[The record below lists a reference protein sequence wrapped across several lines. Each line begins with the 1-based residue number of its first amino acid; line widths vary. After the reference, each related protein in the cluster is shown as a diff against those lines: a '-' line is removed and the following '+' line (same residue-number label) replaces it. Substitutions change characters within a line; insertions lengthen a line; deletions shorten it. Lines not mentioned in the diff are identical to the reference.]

1 MKRLIILA
9 LGLILASGGLMAQQ
23 DTLQATKKKLF
34 KLHFTGGA
42 AYSIPLGDYKDIDW
56 DNDYSGYA
64 GGGFNV
70 SLGFNWIGKV
80 GFGLGASYVFQ
91 YNSLKDTAENVVP
104 DGHQFELGTKAWNNH
119 YLLAGPVYYQSFGK
133 VTVEAGILV
142 GIVVAMSPNF
152 YITLPAVDSLSQPTT
167 SQGAG
172 MGFAYKLTAGVGYQ
186 VSRRVSLSANISYLG
201 GSPSRTKDY
210 YYYHYEE
217 DPIYG
222 LIPVYQGAEVTIKK
236 KISTINPGIGIT
248 VKL

>member
-23 DTLQATKKKLF
+23 DSLPPVTKKLF

-42 AYSIPLGDYKDIDW
+42 AYSVPLGEYSGKDTTDVS
-56 DNDYSGYA
+56 SGYA
-64 GGGFNV
+64 TGGVTV
-70 SLGFNWIGKV
+70 SIGLNWMGKR
-80 GFGLGASYVFQ
+80 GFGLGASYIFQ
-91 YNSLKDTAENVVP
+91 YNALTGDAKYVTP
-104 DGHQFELGTKAWNNH
+104 DGQGYTLGTRPWNNH
-119 YLLAGPVYYQSFGK
+119 YLLVGPVYYQSFGK

-142 GIVVAMSPNF
+142 GIVIAMSPNF

-172 MGFAYKLTAGVGYQ
+172 MGFAYKLSAGVGYQ
-186 VSRRVSLSANISYLG
+186 LSKRVSLSANISYLG

-210 YYYHYEE
+210 YYYYYKQ

-222 LIPVYQGAEVTIKK
+222 LIPVYQGAEITIKK